1 MKTKFTIWLLIA
13 AMAGLMACSKE
24 DPEEPRTRTEP
35 LVPGFTIVER
45 QVADRM
51 ESMSYE
57 MIEKFYGLAGEDRD
71 IVILSPYSAQTNLSM
86 LANGADGETLEEV
99 RKLFNTP
106 DIITLNGMHQT
117 LRQLF
122 LDTDPESIV
131 KIANNIWLDNPYK
144 AEEDFTTMIGY
155 RYNAEVANVDLG
167 SESARNTIN
176 SWISDATQGL
186 IKDYLSAPLIGV
198 PAFAVN
204 AIYFNGTWT
213 QSFSKDQIRKFHNM
227 NGTDTARQFI
237 DCSSI
242 VGYGERENL
251 YQTVELSFG
260 NGSYLFTIFLPAEGV
275 SIEDVLESLSATHGA
290 SDVIKDIKLHV
301 SMPEF
306 KVLQRAELS
315 GLWSAMGYDNLV
327 GDKTS
332 YPGICGENLRFSKME
347 QALYLRVDE
356 KGAEM
361 AAVTGMVA
369 DSAMP
374 IESVL
379 VDRPFVFAIRSSQ
392 TGVMLVGGVV
402 RNL

>member
-1 MKTKFTIWLLIA
+1 M
-13 AMAGLMACSKE
+13 
-24 DPEEPRTRTEP
+24 
-35 LVPGFTIVER
+35 
-45 QVADRM
+45 
-51 ESMSYE
+51 
-57 MIEKFYGLAGEDRD
+57 
-71 IVILSPYSAQTNLSM
+71 
-86 LANGADGETLEEV
+86 
-99 RKLFNTP
+99 
-106 DIITLNGMHQT
+106 
-117 LRQLF
+117 
-122 LDTDPESIV
+122 

-260 NGSYLFTIFLPAEGV
+260 NGSYLFTIFLPVEGV

-369 DSAMP
+369 DSYMP